1 MGENC
6 FSKYGSVGQYLK
18 LLYLENAPKAFV
30 DLEPSYSTIIYS
42 QYFVFSAPSRLQYIH
57 IYIILFS
64 IPLQSRPEMGPFVK
78 ELTPDLLSTDLAS
91 DPGCL
96 HTPTWL
102 TAHTHTWDQDPGPP
116 LPPAWDV
123 GIKRSSEALPMAS
136 EYTYY
141 TVFGTPNV
149 YPSSS

>member
-1 MGENC
+1 
-6 FSKYGSVGQYLK
+6 
-18 LLYLENAPKAFV
+18 
-30 DLEPSYSTIIYS
+30 
-42 QYFVFSAPSRLQYIH
+42 
-57 IYIILFS
+57 
-64 IPLQSRPEMGPFVK
+64 MGPFVK